1 MMNKYIAVI
10 CDIKNS
16 KQNLDRYQLQLK
28 LENAL
33 DEINLEYNQD
43 IKMKF
48 TITLGDEFQVL
59 LSSAINIFEI
69 IYKIKFKL
77 KDVGIRV
84 GIGIGNLETDIKNT
98 TSSLGT
104 DGPVWWNA
112 REMVESLKKKN
123 EKSLRNQSS
132 IKLKG
137 MNNKSIEDLVNHT
150 FVLLNTIETR
160 FTKSQ
165 KEIIDKT
172 INLYG
177 FNLEFT
183 QTELA
188 LKINEDV
195 KSVNKI
201 LKNAKYYDFINTF
214 KYITKLIEMEMS

>member
-1 MMNKYIAVI
+1 MNKYIAII

-16 KQNLDRYQLQLK
+16 KQNLDRYKLQIK
-28 LENAL
+28 LETIL
-33 DEINLEYNQD
+33 DEINSEYDQD
-43 IKMKF
+43 IKMRF

-59 LSSAINIFEI
+59 LSSTANIFEM
-69 IYKIKFKL
+69 IYKIKLKL
-77 KDVGIRV
+77 KDVEIRV
-84 GIGIGNLETDIKNT
+84 GIGIGNLETSIKNT
-98 TSSLGT
+98 TNSFGT

-132 IKLKG
+132 IKIKG
-137 MNNKSIEDLVNHT
+137 LNNKNIEDLVNHT
-150 FVLLNTIETR
+150 FVILNLIETK

-177 FNLEFT
+177 FSLDFT

-188 LKINEDV
+188 MKINEDI
-195 KSVNKI
+195 KRVNKI
-201 LKNAKYYDFINTF
+201 LNNAKYYDFINTF
-214 KYITKLIEMEMS
+214 KYITKLIEMEMTE